1 MKIQVLL
8 FSHQSHNRLADLV
21 AEHLDHLHYLND
33 ILCLNITDLNQVLT
47 DHLVHKLL
55 IPLYIYSL
63 STARQD
69 SQPTMETVTQNLARV
84 LNRSISVG
92 ENAILTQHE
101 PSNGKVSSIVALFLL
116 SQVFLIISH
125 SPLIQTIAWIIL
137 KCDKSMTDKGVGSLY
152 EFYETGVLKKAQ
164 SDETAQ
170 GSELSSNASCSSKE
184 NLVEEPRNITDEE
197 KERLAT
203 TPTEA
208 SERSEKPFLETI
220 YNALDCGENDY
231 TALFSLSL
239 LYAMA
244 NNKGNLC
251 WHTNYQNY

>member
-1 MKIQVLL
+1 M
-8 FSHQSHNRLADLV
+8 

-47 DHLVHKLL
+47 DHLLHKLL

-63 STARQD
+63 STSRQD

-92 ENAILTQHE
+92 ENAVLMQHE

-125 SPLIQTIAWIIL
+125 APLIQTIAWIIL

-152 EFYETGVLKKAQ
+152 EFYENVVLKKGQNEEVAQ
-164 SDETAQ
+164 C
-170 GSELSSNASCSSKE
+170 SEVSSNASCSSKE
-184 NLVEEPRNITDEE
+184 NLVEEPKNVTDEE
-197 KERLAT
+197 KLAT
-203 TPTEA
+203 TPNDGNNV
-208 SERSEKPFLETI
+208 SEKPFLETI
-220 YNALDCGENDY
+220 YNGLDCGENDY
-231 TALFSLSL
+231 TALFALSL

-244 NNKGNLC
+244 NNKGKRNIF
-251 WHTNYQNY
+251 NKQNCSYDKRV